1 MPSILPPTR
10 DEKLARAIGYFFVSV
25 VGFSVLI
32 RFPVESPT
40 VEVLNAHGGGGVGSV
55 LTVVWGLFMATSLA
69 AVPLTLLE
77 RYRAEF
83 ILLPLFSSA
92 LAVALFAAWARVGV
106 DPLVLPRAAA
116 STALLCFLAAR
127 FFSLR
132 RVVRYTKEPG
142 WKTGAWM
149 PLHGRS

>member
-1 MPSILPPTR
+1 MPSILPPAR
-10 DEKLARAIGYFFVSV
+10 DEKIARAIGYFFVSV

-32 RFPVESPT
+32 RFPAESST
-40 VEVLNAHGGGGVGSV
+40 VDALNARGGNAGSI

-69 AVPLTLLE
+69 AVPVTLME

-83 ILLPLFSSA
+83 ILLPLFGSA
-92 LAVALFAAWARVGV
+92 LAVALFSAWARLGD

-116 STALLCFLAAR
+116 STALLCFLVAR

-142 WKTGAWM
+142 WKTGTWT

>member
-1 MPSILPPTR
+1 MPSILPPTK
-10 DEKLARAIGYFFVSV
+10 DEKVARALGYLFVSI
-25 VGFSVLI
+25 VGFSVLV
-32 RFPVESPT
+32 RFPGESTT
-40 VEVLNAHGGGGVGSV
+40 VEALNARGGNVGSV
-55 LTVVWGLFMATSLA
+55 LTVIWGLFMATSLA

-83 ILLPLFSSA
+83 ILLPLFGSA
-92 LAVALFAAWARVGV
+92 LAVALLVTWARIGE

-132 RVVRYTKEPG
+132 RIVRYTKEPG
-142 WKTGAWM
+142 WKTGTWT

>member
-1 MPSILPPTR
+1 MPSILPPTK
-10 DEKLARAIGYFFVSV
+10 DEKIARAIGYFFVSV
-25 VGFSVLI
+25 VGFSVLF
-32 RFPVESPT
+32 RFPADSPT
-40 VEVLNAHGGGGVGSV
+40 VSALDARGGAVGSILAV
-55 LTVVWGLFMATSLA
+55 IWALFMATSLA

-83 ILLPLFSSA
+83 ILLPLFGSA
-92 LAVALFAAWARVGV
+92 LAVALMVAWLRVGE

-142 WKTGAWM
+142 WKTGTWT